1 MTTVAVVGA
10 GGVGGYFGGRLAA
23 AGQEVSF
30 IARGKHLEALRADGL
45 AVRSVAGDFDVTP
58 VRVAEKAAEI
68 GPVDYVLVC
77 VKTWQL
83 ADAITAIE
91 PLVGNQTAIVTVQ
104 NGVEAPDQVAAA
116 YGREA
121 VLPGA
126 AEVIAYVESPGTI
139 RHLGGPGRLTLAEW
153 DNQTTPRAEWLRTAF
168 LDAGLQARIPDDIWP
183 GLWTKF
189 LSVVPSG
196 GLGTATGAG
205 YGVLRS
211 RPGTRK
217 LLTDATTEIRDV
229 ALALDIKLP
238 DNVVPDTLAWID
250 NLPADGT
257 TSLQRDI
264 LAGRLNELDAW
275 TGAVVRLGNRA
286 GVPTPVNSFL
296 YEIAAARGSLL
307 LT

>member
-1 MTTVAVVGA
+1 MVTVAILGA

-30 IARGKHLEALRADGL
+30 IARGKHLETLRADGVAL
-45 AVRSVAGDFDVTP
+45 RSVAGDLDLRP
-58 VRVAEKAAEI
+58 VRVVDKAADI
-68 GPVDYVLVC
+68 GEVDYVLVC

-91 PLVGNQTAIVTVQ
+91 PLVGSRTAIVTVQ

-116 YGREA
+116 YGHEK

-139 RHLGGPGRLTLAEW
+139 RHLGGPGRLTFAEW
-153 DNQTTPRAEWLRTAF
+153 DNQPTPRTEWLRAAF
-168 LDAGLQARIPDDIWP
+168 VDAGLQATVSDDIWA

-189 LSVVPSG
+189 LSVVPAG
-196 GLGTATGAG
+196 GLGTATGVG

-211 RPGTRK
+211 RPGTRQ

-238 DNVVPDTLAWID
+238 ANVVPETLAWID

-264 LAGRLNELDAW
+264 LAGRPHELDAW

-296 YEIAAARGSLL
+296 YEIAAARAE
-307 LT
+307 

>member
-10 GGVGGYFGGRLAA
+10 GGVGGYFGGRLAQ
-23 AGQEVSF
+23 AGHEVSF
-30 IARGKHLEALRADGL
+30 VARGKHLEAIRADGL

-58 VRVAEKAAEI
+58 VRATADAAEI
-68 GPVDYVLVC
+68 GPADYVLVC

-91 PLVGNQTAIVTVQ
+91 PLVGSQTAIVTVQ
-104 NGVEAPDQVAAA
+104 NGVEAPDQVAAV

-126 AEVIAYVESPGTI
+126 AEVIAYVESPGII
-139 RHLGGPGRLTLAEW
+139 RHLGGPGRLTFAEW
-153 DNQTTPRAEWLRTAF
+153 DNQPTPRTEWLRTAF
-168 LDAGLQARIPDDIWP
+168 VDGGLKAVVSADIWA

-189 LSVVPSG
+189 LSVIPSG

-211 RPGTRK
+211 RPGTRE
-217 LLTDATTEIRDV
+217 LLTQATTEIRDV
-229 ALALDIKLP
+229 ALALGINLP
-238 DNVVPDTLAWID
+238 ADVVPKTLAWID
-250 NLPADGT
+250 SLPADGT

-264 LAGRLNELDAW
+264 LAGRPNELEAW
-275 TGAVVRLGNRA
+275 TGAVVRLGDRA

-296 YEIAAARGSLL
+296 YEIAAARAA
-307 LT
+307 

>member
-10 GGVGGYFGGRLAA
+10 GGVGGYFGGRLAQ
-23 AGQEVSF
+23 AGYEVSF
-30 IARGKHLEALRADGL
+30 VARGKHLEAVRAAGL

-58 VRVAEKAAEI
+58 VRATADAAEI
-68 GPVDYVLVC
+68 GPVDYVLIC

-83 ADAITAIE
+83 ADAITAIR
-91 PLVGNQTAIVTVQ
+91 PLIGTQTAIVTVQ
-104 NGVEAPDQVAAA
+104 NGVEAPDQVAAE

-139 RHLGGPGRLTLAEW
+139 RHLGGPGRLTFAEW
-153 DNQTTPRAEWLRTAF
+153 DNQSTPRTEWLRTAF
-168 LDAGLQARIPDDIWP
+168 IDAGLQAVISADIWA

-211 RPGTRK
+211 RPGTRQ
-217 LLTDATTEIRDV
+217 LLADATTEIRDV
-229 ALALDIKLP
+229 AVALDIKLP
-238 DNVVPDTLAWID
+238 ADVVPKTLAWID

-264 LAGRLNELDAW
+264 LAGRPNELDAW

-296 YEIAAARGSLL
+296 YEIAAARAI
-307 LT
+307 

>member
-1 MTTVAVVGA
+1 MTTVAVIGA
-10 GGVGGYFGGRLAA
+10 GGVGGYFGGRLAQ
-23 AGQEVSF
+23 AGQAVTF
-30 IARGKHLEALRADGL
+30 VARGKHLEAMRAEGL
-45 AVRSVAGDFDVTP
+45 AVRSVAGDFELAP
-58 VRVAEKAAEI
+58 VRVTEDPAEV

-83 ADAITAIE
+83 ADAITMIE
-91 PLVGNQTAIVTVQ
+91 PLVGPRTAIVTVQ

-116 YGREA
+116 YGRAA

-139 RHLGGPGRLTLAEW
+139 RHLGGPGRLTFAEW
-153 DNQTTPRAEWLRTAF
+153 DNQPTPRTEWLRAAIV
-168 LDAGLQARIPDDIWP
+168 DAGLQATVSDDIWA

-189 LSVVPSG
+189 LSVVPGG

-217 LLTDATTEIRDV
+217 LLTDAITEIRDV
-229 ALALDIKLP
+229 ALARGVKLP
-238 DNVVPDTLAWID
+238 DDVVPRTLDWID
-250 NLPADGT
+250 SLPADGT

-264 LAGRLNELDAW
+264 LAGRPNELDAW
-275 TGAVVRLGNRA
+275 TGAVVRLGDRA

-296 YEIAAARGSLL
+296 YEIAATRAAI
-307 LT
+307 

>member
-1 MTTVAVVGA
+1 MTTIAVVGA

-23 AGQEVSF
+23 AGQDVSF
-30 IARGKHLEALRADGL
+30 VARGKHLEALRADGL
-45 AVRSVAGDFDVTP
+45 AVRSVAGDFDLSP
-58 VRVAEKAAEI
+58 VRVTGDAAEL

-91 PLVGNQTAIVTVQ
+91 PLVGSQTAIVTVQ
-104 NGVEAPDQVAAA
+104 NGVEAPDQVAEV
-116 YGREA
+116 YGRAA

-139 RHLGGPGRLTLAEW
+139 RHLGGPGRLTFAEW
-153 DNQTTPRAEWLRTAF
+153 DNQSTPRAEWLRTAF
-168 LDAGLQARIPDDIWP
+168 VDAGLQAVISADIWA

-189 LSVVPSG
+189 LSVIPSG
-196 GLGTATGAG
+196 GLGTATGTG
-205 YGVLRS
+205 YGLLRS
-211 RPGTRK
+211 RPGTRR
-217 LLTDATTEIRDV
+217 LLIDATTEIRDV
-229 ALALDIKLP
+229 ALALGIRLP
-238 DNVVPDTLAWID
+238 ENVVPETLAWID

-264 LAGRLNELDAW
+264 LAGRPNELEAW
-275 TGAVVRLGNRA
+275 TGAVVRLGDRA

-296 YEIAAARGSLL
+296 YEIAAARAAD
-307 LT
+307 

>member
-10 GGVGGYFGGRLAA
+10 GGVGGYFGGRLAQ
-23 AGQEVSF
+23 AGYEVSF
-30 IARGKHLEALRADGL
+30 VARGKHWR
-45 AVRSVAGDFDVTP
+45 RSGPLGWRCGVWPVTSTSRRCGRRRMRP
-58 VRVAEKAAEI
+58 RSERS
-68 GPVDYVLVC
+68 DYVLVC

-83 ADAITAIE
+83 ADAITAIR
-91 PLVGNQTAIVTVQ
+91 PLVGSRTAIVTVQ
-104 NGVEAPDQVAAA
+104 NGVEAPDQVAAE

-126 AEVIAYVESPGTI
+126 AEVIAYVESPRTI
-139 RHLGGPGRLTLAEW
+139 RHLGGPGRLTFAEW
-153 DNQTTPRAEWLRTAF
+153 DNQPTPRTEWLRTAF
-168 LDAGLQARIPDDIWP
+168 TDAGLQAVISADIWA

-211 RPGTRK
+211 RPGTRQ

-238 DNVVPDTLAWID
+238 ADVVPKTLAWID

-264 LAGRLNELDAW
+264 LAGRPNELDAW

-296 YEIAAARGSLL
+296 YEIAAARAI
-307 LT
+307 